1 MSNSSPTTSTL
12 SPSNTSMVIDD
23 NALPFSIDE
32 EVEYKGDRGYI
43 AFICAQSLSLCV
55 SSRTIP
61 KSRQVRVVVPVY
73 DWDKVTPLEQ

>member
-1 MSNSSPTTSTL
+1 MSNET
-12 SPSNTSMVIDD
+12 
-23 NALPFSIDE
+23 LPFALDE

-55 SSRTIP
+55 ASRTIP

>member
-1 MSNSSPTTSTL
+1 MN
-12 SPSNTSMVIDD
+12 D

-43 AFICAQSLSLCV
+43 AFICAQSLSMCV
-55 SSRTIP
+55 SSRQTP

-73 DWDKVTPLEQ
+73 EWDKVISHDQ